1 MKTSLESLNL
11 ELATERVL
19 ERLRL
24 LVNSHSTGIVF
35 VPFREKIPL
44 FVLVKDERGEDF
56 PSIALRLYLLALCH
70 HQFVEVKEK
79 RERRALHV

>member
-1 MKTSLESLNL
+1 M
-11 ELATERVL
+11 L

-24 LVNSHSTGIVF
+24 LVNSHSKEIVF

-44 FVLVKDERGEDF
+44 FVLVKYERGEDIS
-56 PSIALRLYLLALCH
+56 SIALRSFLFALCH

-79 RERRALHV
+79 REKRAFHRTLLNHLMS